1 MEIRELQ
8 PSEITEAAKL
18 LSRGMNDN
26 PINVA
31 VFGSDAGRRQATLAR
46 FFLAAMQ
53 GTFRR
58 GKLVGAFSDGI
69 MLGVCAMTPAG
80 KCQPDLVEKLRML
93 PVLLGGNSPRVLMRV
108 SSWVGEWARRDPAEP
123 HWHLGPVAV
132 DAGLRGKGIGGAMVA
147 DFCSRVDAIMS
158 IAYLETDKK
167 ENVPFYERFGFVVTA
182 EGSVLGIPN
191 WFMTRRLGEG
201 ARS

>member
-8 PSEITEAAKL
+8 PSEITEAADL

-31 VFGSDAGRRQATLAR
+31 AFGSDAGRRQAALAR
-46 FFLAAMQ
+46 FFRAAMQ

-58 GKLVGAFSDGI
+58 GKLVGAFSGVT
-69 MLGVCAMTPAG
+69 MLGVCGMTPPG
-80 KCQPDLVEKLRML
+80 NCQPGIVEKLRML
-93 PVLLGGNSPRVLMRV
+93 PVLLGGNSPRVLMGV
-108 SSWVGEWARRDPAEP
+108 LSWVGEWARVDPAEP

-132 DAGLRGKGIGGAMVA
+132 DANLRGKGIGGALVA
-147 DFCSRVDAIMS
+147 DFCARVDTTGS

-167 ENVPFYERFGFVVTA
+167 ENVPFYERFGFFVTA
-182 EGSVLGIPN
+182 ESSVLGVPN
-191 WFMTRRLGEG
+191 WFMTRGRRD
-201 ARS
+201 RS